1 MQTKLLLICSLM
13 LVSIN
18 ISCNDSSTGPST
30 SSTDIFPNKLG
41 NTWIYAHH
49 DSLSNLSDTLTVTIV
64 GETTLSNNQSAM
76 IWQYRLSNNID
87 TVYVFNVGDTVRFVT
102 NRHPF
107 RILFPLQI
115 GSKWGGDY
123 GLNDTI
129 RILQKAPISVVAGT
143 FANSYEI
150 QETWGGLNDYGQF
163 TRWFAPNAGLIRIY
177 HTGASFG
184 MANETFEL
192 ISYSI
197 R

>member
-13 LVSIN
+13 LLSII
-18 ISCNDSSTGPST
+18 ISCKDSSTSPNT

-41 NTWIYAHH
+41 SNWIYAHH
-49 DSLSNLSDTLTVTIV
+49 DSLSHLSDTLTVTIV
-64 GETTLSNNQSAM
+64 GATTLSNNQSAM
-76 IWQYRLSNNID
+76 IWQYRRSTNID
-87 TVYVFNVGDTVRFVT
+87 TVYVFNAGDTVRFVT
-102 NRHPF
+102 NTHSF

-123 GLNDTI
+123 LNDTI

-143 FANSYEI
+143 FADSYEI

-163 TRWFAPNAGLIRIY
+163 TRWFVPNAGFVRIY

-192 ISYSI
+192 INYSI